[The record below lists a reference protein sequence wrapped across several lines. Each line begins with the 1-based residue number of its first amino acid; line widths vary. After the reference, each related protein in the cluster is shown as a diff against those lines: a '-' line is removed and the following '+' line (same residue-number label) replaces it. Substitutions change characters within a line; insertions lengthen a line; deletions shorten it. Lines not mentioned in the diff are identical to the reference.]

1 MKTRDI
7 DIVWEGEPQ
16 CKHCGIRHLVL
27 FADLDHDDFSLI
39 HRPIE
44 IVDFK
49 TGDYIYRSGEEARY
63 LYTVRRGLVKLVQYV
78 EDGGQRIVRL
88 LKQGDVAGIEALLG
102 RNYQHDAV
110 LLDTTQVCRIP
121 VDVINAL
128 NDNTPRLHRRLMGA
142 WDRALSD
149 ADRWLTE
156 LSTGTAKERV
166 IRLFVTLDELCKEE
180 YFYMPS
186 REDIGSMLGIT
197 TETASRIVAELK
209 RAELIRMIDHKHA
222 VADIVQLKQLL

>member
-1 MKTRDI
+1 
-7 DIVWEGEPQ
+7 
-16 CKHCGIRHLVL
+16 
-27 FADLDHDDFSLI
+27 
-39 HRPIE
+39 
-44 IVDFK
+44 
-49 TGDYIYRSGEEARY
+49 
-63 LYTVRRGLVKLVQYV
+63 VRRGLVKLVQYV